1 MIPENFGNL
10 CRLRWSRVGRTDA
23 GAGSS
28 ALERERDEVSASC
41 NVVTGRLIVEKDG
54 LWKQNALRAFKTAFE
69 AERFEALERSES
81 GKESGKD
88 MKKQRSLEP
97 WGSGALDRRWNRG
110 WWAWRRPVNSASL
123 EET

>member
-54 LWKQNALRAFKTAFE
+54 RRKQRFESFEGLWKQ
-69 AERFEALERSES
+69 RFEALERSES
-81 GKESGKD
+81 GKD
-88 MKKQRSLEP
+88 MKRYEKAERKLRAMGQRSARPSMEP
-97 WGSGALDRRWNRG
+97 RVVGMAEAG
-110 WWAWRRPVNSASL
+110 
-123 EET
+123 